1 MNKLTKEKMKKIKNR
16 KTLNLNL
23 NYDEV
28 CLVKYLLTSALI
40 QKGADPLKGNKNVS
54 NYSYKIEHTNIKQ
67 LKNLQK
73 NINTLNFNHKVDL

>member
-40 QKGADPLKGNKNVS
+40 EKGADPLKNNKNVL
-54 NYSYKIEHTNIKQ
+54 NYDFKIEHTNIKQ
-67 LKNLQK
+67 LKNLYNK
-73 NINTLNFNHKVDL
+73 LKI